1 MNLAAIK
8 RWRQRTLSSKRS
20 ENIWGNKIVV
30 FLRLAD
36 IIFNGHAC
44 EAPHISTWWS
54 NKKVQREL
62 RDMSLHFLLPRTS
75 YLKANGGSWKH
86 NKRCSLVKSSTS
98 PRIRIWNHHI
108 KNNIDQ
114 QQRNT
119 QQDLFGGAELFHFS
133 YLLFLC
139 CGARMTHNSLV
150 YNFFLLWWPKSIKNS
165 KETYNQVLMRFL
177 RRGVI
182 LHTRF
187 FSSQSSPVHF
197 LTSLSVLFNSS
208 RKPSPLNRCL

>member
-1 MNLAAIK
+1 MNRAAIK

-20 ENIWGNKIVV
+20 ENFWGNKIVV

-54 NKKVQREL
+54 DKKVQREL

-75 YLKANGGSWKH
+75 YLKANGRSWKH

-114 QQRNT
+114 QQWNT
-119 QQDLFGGAELFHFS
+119 QQDLFGGAELFHFLIS
-133 YLLFLC
+133 YFYVVVHVWHTTAWFITSFCFGGRKASKTVKKLIIKSLWDFSGVALFC
-139 CGARMTHNSLV
+139 TQG
-150 YNFFLLWWPKSIKNS
+150 FF
-165 KETYNQVLMRFL
+165 QVNHLPYIF
-177 RRGVI
+177 
-182 LHTRF
+182 
-187 FSSQSSPVHF
+187 
-197 LTSLSVLFNSS
+197 
-208 RKPSPLNRCL
+208 

>member
-1 MNLAAIK
+1 MNRAAIK

-20 ENIWGNKIVV
+20 ENFWGNKIVV

-54 NKKVQREL
+54 DKKVQREL

-75 YLKANGGSWKH
+75 YLKANGRSWKH

-114 QQRNT
+114 QQRHT
-119 QQDLFGGAELFHFS
+119 QQDLFGGAKLFHFS
-133 YLLFLC
+133 ISYFYV
-139 CGARMTHNSLV
+139 AIQSTMRNSLF
-150 YNFFLLWWPKSIKNS
+150 YNFFNIF
-165 KETYNQVLMRFL
+165 Q
-177 RRGVI
+177 
-182 LHTRF
+182 
-187 FSSQSSPVHF
+187 
-197 LTSLSVLFNSS
+197 
-208 RKPSPLNRCL
+208 